1 MPFGIISRVQQIEL
15 LPITISLDSGVRAM
29 NIAMLSML
37 TGLEDLGVAYVFFF
51 FGFSC
56 FANGCCVYCGEIC
69 LMLWRCT
76 IVFGTLFF
84 FSFNMSVY
92 ALACV
97 VDWAAKWS
105 ARSTGVR
112 GPKLSIDIGFLL
124 FLMIDFIFLTMYR
137 WCDEWTGRYK
147 DMLCKRKAKK
157 YFDWKNN
164 SFIMSISNT
173 YNSLSIIIHLSY
185 MILLLIV
192 QWYIHKIVTK

>member
-1 MPFGIISRVQQIEL
+1 MGSGESWATKPARTKIMSRSPKI
-15 LPITISLDSGVRAM
+15 LPIYMALFP
-29 NIAMLSML
+29 
-37 TGLEDLGVAYVFFF
+37 FFF
-51 FGFSC
+51 
-56 FANGCCVYCGEIC
+56 I
-69 LMLWRCT
+69 
-76 IVFGTLFF
+76 
-84 FSFNMSVY
+84 SFNMSVY

-112 GPKLSIDIGFLL
+112 GPKLSIGIGFLL

-157 YFDWKNN
+157 HFDWKNN